1 MDKPISFAL
10 PWCLYEG
17 EGREFVY
24 ITDADGEQIA
34 RINYAQREAA
44 AHIVVCVNAFE
55 GYEPG
60 LLAQM
65 VENGFSVQ
73 GLDKEVGRLE
83 RAPKEKT
90 FTDDC
95 LLNGICAH
103 HGDSSAGFV
112 QSNDSEGGLCD

>member
-10 PWCLYEG
+10 PWRLHDG
-17 EGREFVY
+17 ESREFAY
-24 ITDADGEQIA
+24 IADADGEQIA

-44 AHIVVCVNAFE
+44 AHIVVCVNAFD
-55 GYEPG
+55 GFEPG

-65 VENGFSVQ
+65 VEHGFSVQ
-73 GLDKEVGRLE
+73 GLSKEAGRLE
-83 RAPKEKT
+83 RALEEKT

-95 LLNGICAH
+95 LLNSICAH

>member
-10 PWCLYEG
+10 PWRLITGDNCQS
-17 EGREFVY
+17 VY
-24 ITDADGEQIA
+24 ILDAEDDICLRVHRVNIEIA
-34 RINYAQREAA
+34 K
-44 AHIVVCVNAFE
+44 HIVNCVNAFE

-60 LLAQM
+60 MLAQM

-83 RAPKEKT
+83 RAPEEKT